1 MVVGL
6 EMPEEVL
13 MPPVQVRTRQER
25 LLGAIHLSTMEGVEI
40 GPLASPI
47 VTRDAGRILYADHAS
62 TEVLR
67 RKYTGHGWD
76 TATIVDV
83 DVDLSSRT
91 LSGALGDRRVDFVIA
106 SHVIEHVPDPV
117 SWLGDLRKALRPG
130 GIVSLAIPDKR
141 FCFDAKRPESTPGEL
156 VDGFLSRRAAPT
168 VKQVFDFWACYCQ
181 VEPQAMWSGAIDTER
196 LPCSGTLQNALEKS
210 QEAVEA
216 AGYTDV
222 HCWVFTP
229 RSFLEVA
236 AALAEL
242 EMFPF
247 QLADFASTP
256 PGEIEFFVSLRR
268 VESEES
274 EGERALRVQSLRAA
288 ALEVA
293 SAPGPGWLRP
303 PEPPPPSPPEPPV
316 SRPPELAEAALR
328 LGRPLYHALAQA
340 WPGVRTLR
348 ERLRR

>member
-1 MVVGL
+1 MMAGC
-6 EMPEEVL
+6 EKDEESSML
-13 MPPVQVRTRQER
+13 PVQMKSRQER

-67 RKYTGHGWD
+67 RKYVGHGWD
-76 TATIVDV
+76 TAAIVDV

-91 LSGALGDRRVDFVIA
+91 LSRALGDRRVDFVLA

-117 SWLGDLRKALRPG
+117 SWLGDLREALRPG

-156 VDGFLSRRAAPT
+156 VDAFLSRRAAPT

-181 VEPQAMWSGAIDTER
+181 VDAQAMWSGAIDAER
-196 LPCSGTLQNALEKS
+196 LSCSGTLQNALQKS
-210 QEAVEA
+210 QEAVKA
-216 AGYTDV
+216 TGYTDV

-229 RSFLEVA
+229 RSFLEA
-236 AALAEL
+236 AVTLAEL
-242 EMFPF
+242 GMFPF

-256 PGEIEFFVSLRR
+256 PGDIEFFVSLRR
-268 VESEES
+268 VESDES
-274 EGERALRVQSLRAA
+274 ESERALRVQSLRAA
-288 ALEVA
+288 ALEAA
-293 SAPGPGWLRP
+293 SAPGPARPTEPPASRP
-303 PEPPPPSPPEPPV
+303 PEPPA
-316 SRPPELAEAALR
+316 SRPPELAEATLR

-348 ERLRR
+348 DRLRPWL